1 MDKNLFLWILRF
13 FWAAL
18 KVHLKL
24 IVDQNKL
31 NLNKLECDTVRM
43 HVCRMFSS
51 PERLFGDVL
60 TGETE
65 GVREEE

>member
-1 MDKNLFLWILRF
+1 MPYFRLYQNIIIEEEFIILVMTTN
-13 FWAAL
+13 AQEHN
-18 KVHLKL
+18 V
-24 IVDQNKL
+24 VD
-31 NLNKLECDTVRM
+31 EFMC
-43 HVCRMFSS
+43 SS